1 MLTVYN
7 CIVSAHDLRLV
18 GLAAVICMLAS
29 FAAISLLH
37 HVRRSTRM
45 PQLVWLAV
53 SATSTGFGIWATHF
67 IAMLAFS
74 PGMPTG
80 YNIVLTALSL
90 VAAISL
96 TGTGLAVAVM
106 ANWRMGAWLGGA
118 MVGGGIA
125 AMHYTGMA
133 AFEIQGRIEW
143 DAGLVAASIVLGGL
157 IGAFA
162 LPVGLRGAALKWKIL
177 GALLL
182 TLAICSHHFTAMGA
196 AAIVPDPTIELSA
209 MALPSGS
216 LAMAVALAS
225 LVIIALALT
234 GVAIEM
240 RSRRR
245 TQLEFDRMQ
254 GLANAAVEGL
264 LVCDGDVIVTVNN
277 SFARLVGAPAEALT
291 GVKLAQFFP
300 DEDMRRKLIEQP
312 NQSTEGELMH
322 VDGSTTPAEMLLRP
336 IDYGGRP
343 HHVVAVRDLQ
353 ARKRAE
359 QHIRYLAH
367 HDSLTGVPNRDTF
380 NKALDHE
387 IDAALRTGK
396 RLAVVCLDLDRFK
409 EVNDLFGHATGDAA
423 LQTVAKK
430 IAGVLGEGQM
440 LARLS
445 GDEFAVM
452 MPNLSHPTM
461 AGRLAEDILK
471 VLRAEET
478 EAGAPIGTSI
488 GVAICPEDASDRHS
502 LLSHADTA
510 LYRAKKEGRGTYRFF
525 EAAMGAAVRD
535 RRLLEHDLRNAIPRQ
550 ELRLV

>member
-7 CIVSAHDLRLV
+7 CIMTAHDLRLV

-37 HVRRSTRM
+37 HVRRSTRV

-53 SATSTGFGIWATHF
+53 SAASTGFGIWATHF

-74 PGMPTG
+74 PGMPIG

-96 TGTGLAVAVM
+96 TGIGLAVAVM

-143 DAGLVAASIVLGGL
+143 DAGLVAASIVLGGV
-157 IGAFA
+157 IGALA

-182 TLAICSHHFTAMGA
+182 TMAICSHHFTAMGA

-209 MALPSGS
+209 MALPSGW

-240 RSRRR
+240 RGRRR
-245 TQLEFDRMQ
+245 TQLEFDRMR

-277 SFARLVGAPAEALT
+277 SFARLVGAPAEAVT

-312 NQSTEGELMH
+312 NQSIEGELMH

-343 HHVVAVRDLQ
+343 HHVVAVRDLL

-367 HDSLTGVPNRDTF
+367 HDSLTG
-380 NKALDHE
+380 
-387 IDAALRTGK
+387 
-396 RLAVVCLDLDRFK
+396 
-409 EVNDLFGHATGDAA
+409 
-423 LQTVAKK
+423 
-430 IAGVLGEGQM
+430 
-440 LARLS
+440 
-445 GDEFAVM
+445 
-452 MPNLSHPTM
+452 
-461 AGRLAEDILK
+461 
-471 VLRAEET
+471 
-478 EAGAPIGTSI
+478 
-488 GVAICPEDASDRHS
+488 
-502 LLSHADTA
+502 
-510 LYRAKKEGRGTYRFF
+510 
-525 EAAMGAAVRD
+525 
-535 RRLLEHDLRNAIPRQ
+535 
-550 ELRLV
+550 